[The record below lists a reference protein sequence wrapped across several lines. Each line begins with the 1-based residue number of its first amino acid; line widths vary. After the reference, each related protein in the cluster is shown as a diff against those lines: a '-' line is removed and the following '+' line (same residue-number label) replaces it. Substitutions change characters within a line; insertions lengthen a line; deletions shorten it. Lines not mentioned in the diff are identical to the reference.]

1 MEIEH
6 QHPMGGISSH
16 QLSTD
21 KFLRAATEQLQ
32 SSVSPVSGCSEP
44 LRDPAITF
52 SWDAVLLTTDLR
64 DCTMEKLRCVMHTD
78 GGLCEDT
85 EDPIKHNKAQCGVYK
100 NSSCCAQVKV
110 SAGVQYLVSDVGVC
124 SAVRHAAGM
133 QSIRLAGV
141 WPAQAA
147 RAAAN

>member
-52 SWDAVLLTTDLR
+52 SWDAVLLTTASARLY
-64 DCTMEKLRCVMHTD
+64 D
-78 GGLCEDT
+78 GETAMCDA
-85 EDPIKHNKAQCGVYK
+85 H
-100 NSSCCAQVKV
+100 
-110 SAGVQYLVSDVGVC
+110 
-124 SAVRHAAGM
+124 
-133 QSIRLAGV
+133 
-141 WPAQAA
+141 
-147 RAAAN
+147 